1 MSVAHIAV
9 IDDDR
14 ETRELIQSALELEGY
29 SASLFSGEDGVL
41 AQLEALAPD
50 LIMLDIMIAGLDG
63 YELCTLI
70 KQSQRLQKTPVLFV
84 SGMPVHETEPRLR
97 LVGADDYLSKPFLLK
112 LLYQKI
118 KALLNAKV

>member
-1 MSVAHIAV
+1 MSAHIAV

-29 SASLFSGEDGVL
+29 RASLLSGADDVV

-50 LIMLDIMIAGLDG
+50 LIMLDVMIAGLDG
-63 YELCTLI
+63 YEICTLI
-70 KQSQRLQKTPVLFV
+70 KQSQQLQKTPVLFV
-84 SGMPVHETEPRLR
+84 SGMPAHEAEHKLR
-97 LVGADDYLSKPFLLK
+97 AVGADGYLSKPFLLK

-118 KALLNAKV
+118 KNLLNAKG